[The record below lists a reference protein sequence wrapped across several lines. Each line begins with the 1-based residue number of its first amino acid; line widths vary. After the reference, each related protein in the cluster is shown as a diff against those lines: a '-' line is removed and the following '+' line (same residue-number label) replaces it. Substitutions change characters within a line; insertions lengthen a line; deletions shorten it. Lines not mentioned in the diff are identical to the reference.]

1 MGPSTIVFYSLL
13 AFIICSCFGWKELL
27 HAWFFWKIDYHIEQF
42 FCRCLINETEFLCF
56 TSTECAIATL
66 RETLASRLQMSVGP
80 SNSSRSSATPVIV
93 REAAKSA
100 CTTTKKC
107 VHNHQKVRAHTRP
120 TKFDTVYAKNCR
132 WNQHLARIGPR
143 NSQTIGRNSG
153 RTSYKL
159 FNFWRLK
166 ISEYDWKDVDYTFV
180 SSHLW
185 TGREV
190 CSRMKSFSPS
200 NKPTIIRTTR
210 AGASRLPTLNSAIV
224 EHAKIQSP

>member
-1 MGPSTIVFYSLL
+1 MQLL
-13 AFIICSCFGWKELL
+13 WLERTTTCMICLKNWLPHWTVL
-27 HAWFFWKIDYHIEQF
+27 
-42 FCRCLINETEFLCF
+42 
-56 TSTECAIATL
+56 
-66 RETLASRLQMSVGP
+66 LQMPNQRDRIFVFDEHGMRNCDIARNLGVASPNVSRAVKQFQELGHTGDCP
-80 SNSSRSSATPVIV
+80 RSSR
-93 REAAKSA
+93 
-100 CTTTKKC
+100 KC
-107 VHNHQKVRAHTRP
+107 VHNHQKVRAHTCP

-132 WNQHLARIGPR
+132 RNQHLARIGPR

-166 ISEYDWKDVDYTFV
+166 ISEYDWKDVDDTFV

-190 CSRMKSFSPS
+190 CSRMKNFSPS